1 MPNEFIIQFLFN
13 RGGGINPYIGISIVL
28 QLATDCL
35 VFRLGCKNTTQQSS
49 RIQARISGFW
59 PLVRIQAFSWFI
71 SEGRVP
77 RTSEMNRN
85 FAPRGRKTPLL
96 LRLTRNLSG
105 SSMNLIVFSN
115 TRFPA
120 RSAPTYSC
128 SRRHTYRTSNPV
140 FPDTCPIRPERSGT
154 GSG

>member
-28 QLATDCL
+28 QPATDCL

-71 SEGRVP
+71 SEGRVHGLP
-77 RTSEMNRN
+77 EMNPKFCSSRAKDAALVAIN
-85 FAPRGRKTPLL
+85 PQLERLL
-96 LRLTRNLSG
+96 DELDR
-105 SSMNLIVFSN
+105 VFQHALPGALGPN
-115 TRFPA
+115 
-120 RSAPTYSC
+120 
-128 SRRHTYRTSNPV
+128 V
-140 FPDTCPIRPERSGT
+140 
-154 GSG
+154 